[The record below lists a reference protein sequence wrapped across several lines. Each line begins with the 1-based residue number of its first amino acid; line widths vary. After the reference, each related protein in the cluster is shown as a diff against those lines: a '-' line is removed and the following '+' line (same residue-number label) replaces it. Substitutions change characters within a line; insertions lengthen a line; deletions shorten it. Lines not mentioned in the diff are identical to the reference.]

1 MHPRSVIFVA
11 VGLGL
16 LGTAVPIAGAVYLS
30 WQAAVADDTQ
40 RLSQLADQAIDRTV
54 FMFNQATQ
62 VLHTI
67 KGRDVRLGRGAGFQG
82 FARRFRDVGRKSTM
96 CAIAN
101 FSNHS
106 REDAHRRIG
115 SHEP

>member
-1 MHPRSVIFVA
+1 
-11 VGLGL
+11 
-16 LGTAVPIAGAVYLS
+16 
-30 WQAAVADDTQ
+30 
-40 RLSQLADQAIDRTV
+40 
-54 FMFNQATQ
+54 
-62 VLHTI
+62 
-67 KGRDVRLGRGAGFQG
+67 VRLGRGAGFQG